1 MIQRVTYATGSI
13 IIIIIPPAP
22 STDAKASLGIFLPL
36 NFDGAGQPRPD
47 LRCGLDRDL
56 DVMDP
61 CAQMIRSDLEVGHHN
76 LILVWPLC
84 FLFIVISCRQKVP
97 SHVFGGTYD
106 LSSDLCPVNAR
117 IHGFVH
123 QAADHYVVTSNHVES
138 MRCFRALFRVVL
150 GSDHAFDGFLEDEVG
165 DLIARHERA
174 Y

>member
-1 MIQRVTYATGSI
+1 M
-13 IIIIIPPAP
+13 
-22 STDAKASLGIFLPL
+22 DAKASLGIFLPL
-36 NFDGAGQPRPD
+36 HLDGAGQPRPD

-56 DVMDP
+56 DVMDQ
-61 CAQMIRSDLEVGHHN
+61 CAQMVRSDLEVGHSN
-76 LILVWPLC
+76 LILLWPFYVL
-84 FLFIVISCRQKVP
+84 LFIVISCQQKVP

-117 IHGFVH
+117 IHSFVH
-123 QAADHYVVTSNHVES
+123 QAADHYIVTSNHVES